1 MADSWGASGKHYWK
15 NEDNGYRQNRDWD
28 QAPGRWQRNDQLP
41 YEARGGNWH
50 PSNPKPRAPNT
61 LRLQSQGSLIRSGSS
76 GGHAEGG
83 YDSYWGSDYE
93 NHPGRLF
100 YTKRQLFMIYDQ
112 LKTRRQLV
120 VPFDCDLPVTLHRE
134 GVMMGYQEFAE
145 DKWLCADPAGR
156 VQGPVSKQEILTGK
170 ASGALSGDLG
180 VVPLS
185 WFREKSVTVTQLI
198 QMWHEN
204 DVTLKENMQKQVSKS
219 GAEDASNQPHGAAEQ
234 QQTSRSP
241 ASTKAPPT
249 CRFDR
254 INVLSPRL
262 DADNFMYIDSYGS
275 VQGPFKKQQLLD
287 WWKQGYLPQGL
298 HVYPM
303 GCEKSDSIKFRSILA
318 KWCCDAD
325 EWKYLPVGGNVE
337 GPFPKSRIL
346 EWYENGLLPLNL
358 AVRPGDWEDSISTWL
373 QLPEALVCWLP
384 QSERWHCHARGS
396 KDDQVMA
403 VEDVAKLW
411 ESEHNHENGSLMV
424 LPDSW
429 NGKVY
434 FPVEVL
440 MKAYGYLV

>member
-1 MADSWGASGKHYWK
+1 MGESYGEHYWK
-15 NEDNGYRQNRDWD
+15 NENSGYRHNRDWE
-28 QAPGRWQRNDQLP
+28 QGSGRWQKCDQPP
-41 YEARGGNWH
+41 YENRGGNWH
-50 PSNPKPRAPNT
+50 SNNRPRAPNT
-61 LRLQSQGSLIRSGSS
+61 LRLQSQGSLIRSSSS
-76 GGHAEGG
+76 GGQGDAV

-93 NHPGRLF
+93 NHSGRMF
-100 YTKRQLFMIYDQ
+100 YTKRQLLMIYDQ

-185 WFREKSVTVTQLI
+185 WFREKSVTVNQLI

-204 DVTLKENMQKQVSKS
+204 DATLKENMEKQVSKNGVEETS
-219 GAEDASNQPHGAAEQ
+219 TAEQ
-234 QQTSRSP
+234 DQPTTNSTAQSCTSTTTTAVPS
-241 ASTKAPPT
+241 

-254 INVLSPRL
+254 VNVLSPKL
-262 DADNFMYIDSYGS
+262 DTDNFMYIDSYGA
-275 VQGPFKKQQLLD
+275 VQGPFKKQQLLE

-303 GCEKSDSIKFRSILA
+303 GCEKSDCIKFRSILA
-318 KWCCDAD
+318 KWCCDAGD
-325 EWKYLPVGGNVE
+325 WKYLPFGGNVE

-346 EWYENGLLPLNL
+346 EWFENGLLPLNL
-358 AVRPGDWEDSISTWL
+358 AVRPGDWEDSVSTWF
-373 QLPEALVCWLP
+373 QLPEVLVCWLP
-384 QSERWHCHARGS
+384 QSTRWHCQKKGS
-396 KDDQVMA
+396 QDDQVIT
-403 VEDVAKLW
+403 VEEVAGLW
-411 ESEHNHENGSLMV
+411 ESEHNHENGSLLV

-429 NGKVY
+429 KGKVY